1 MSDSR
6 DEILKNIQSEKD
18 EVLKELRIEML
29 ESLGDFLRDN
39 TFDDLINNQFLI
51 EMKIQTA
58 AIENTRIVFD
68 KIINKLRGV

>member
-1 MSDSR
+1 
-6 DEILKNIQSEKD
+6 
-18 EVLKELRIEML
+18 ML